1 MSSYRT
7 FVPIVSGRGAA
18 KRTGEEVKALG
29 CKKVLLVHGPTLPTS
44 SVDVI
49 KKSLNAHGIEFAEY
63 GNALPDVPDYIV
75 EEAVAFAKE
84 VGGIDGIVGLGGG
97 STMDTAKAINLM
109 LNNPAPIQQ
118 YFAINGGVAKNPGYP
133 LILIPTTSG
142 TGSDQTRA
150 AVVMNTSEDVKRPL
164 LSDICCLAKVC
175 ILDPEMAVTMPPF
188 LTAFTGYDAFSHA
201 YEAYTGDDESAGP
214 ISDVLAVWA
223 METIVKYLP
232 LAIEDGSN
240 LEYRE
245 MLANAATIAG
255 MSTANARSHLGHC
268 FGHAIG
274 SRTHAPHGVSVA
286 CNLPFIVD
294 FVTDANY
301 EKNSVVAKM
310 FGIDVYEGMPAEE
323 LGAKLREALQNFEN
337 TIGCPTLKDYN
348 VTRQKVMDSYDL
360 IVVDPLFQRGKKHM
374 TTEEAKEILVKICDY
389 YDLE

>member
-18 KRTGEEVKALG
+18 KRVGEEAKALG
-29 CKKVLLVHGPTLPTS
+29 CTRVLLVHGPTLPTAS
-44 SVDVI
+44 IDII
-49 KKSLNAHGIEFAEY
+49 KESLTASGIEYVVF
-63 GNALPDVPDYIV
+63 GKALPDVPDYIV
-75 EEAVAFAKE
+75 DEGVEFAKNA
-84 VGGIDGIVGLGGG
+84 GAIDGVIGLGGG
-97 STMDTAKAINLM
+97 STMDTAKAINVL
-109 LNNPAPIQQ
+109 LNNPGPIHQ
-118 YFAINGGVAKNPGYP
+118 YFLINGGTVKNPGYP

-164 LSDICCLAKVC
+164 LSEGCCLAKVC
-175 ILDPEMAVTMPPF
+175 ILDPELAVTMPPE

-223 METIVKYLP
+223 MQTVVKYLP
-232 LAIEDGSN
+232 LAVKDGSN
-240 LEYRE
+240 IEYRE

-286 CNLPFIVD
+286 CNLPFIAD
-294 FVTDANY
+294 FITDENY
-301 EKNSVVAKM
+301 EKNAVVAKM
-310 FGIDVYEGMPAEE
+310 FGVDVYDGMPAEE
-323 LGAKLREALQNFEN
+323 LGTKLKDAMHSFEK

-348 VTRQKVMDSYDL
+348 VSREKVMSSYDL

-374 TTEEAKEILVKICDY
+374 SPDEAKETLAKICDY
-389 YDLE
+389 YGM